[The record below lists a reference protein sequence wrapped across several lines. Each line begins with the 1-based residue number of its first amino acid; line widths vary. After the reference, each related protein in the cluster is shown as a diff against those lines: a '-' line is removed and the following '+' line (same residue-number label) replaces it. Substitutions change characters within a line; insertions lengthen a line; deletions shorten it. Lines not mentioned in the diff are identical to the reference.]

1 MAHDPL
7 EYLQSVLHRSTSY
20 TYRMPFKIGESIAN
34 ADGRA
39 AELVRIL
46 RASTTDQRELR
57 NAVGI
62 MRERGALIEAR
73 AIVGQHLDVCLRII
87 SNMDFLHSDDS
98 ELWCSIIPYF
108 WNRDRWKEASP

>member
-1 MAHDPL
+1 MR
-7 EYLQSVLHRSTSY
+7 QGRSQ
-20 TYRMPFKIGESIAN
+20 P
-34 ADGRA
+34 A

-73 AIVGQHLDVCLRII
+73 AIVGQHLDACLRILSNI
-87 SNMDFLHSDDS
+87 SNMNFRYRS
-98 ELWCSIIPYF
+98 
-108 WNRDRWKEASP
+108 

>member
-1 MAHDPL
+1 MAHDSL
-7 EYLQSVLHRSTSY
+7 EYPQSVWHRSTSY

-62 MRERGALIEAR
+62 MRERGAAHRGAGHRRSAPGCLPAHHL
-73 AIVGQHLDVCLRII
+73 QHGL
-87 SNMDFLHSDDS
+87 
-98 ELWCSIIPYF
+98 P
-108 WNRDRWKEASP
+108 PQQ